1 MRDFIL
7 KTFTDDEAE
16 TCLRCN
22 MQELVRCKDCKHGKI
37 YVGRHGYHVAC
48 EIIEH
53 PSHDLDWFCAD
64 GDVEREDEDE
74 EEDIQ
79 TDEE

>member
-22 MQELVRCKDCKHGKI
+22 MQELVRCKDCRWGEYSKNARGEDMVFCYKGETGI
-37 YVGRHGYHVAC
+37 EDGYLH
-48 EIIEH
+48 EPE
-53 PSHDLDWFCAD
+53 WFCAE
-64 GDVEREDEDE
+64 GERKG
-74 EEDIQ
+74 
-79 TDEE
+79 

>member
-22 MQELVRCKDCKHGKI
+22 MQEVVHCKDCN
-37 YVGRHGYHVAC
+37 YRHDSINCRMCSEGMNT
-48 EIIEH
+48 
-53 PSHDLDWFCAD
+53 DDDWFCAD
-64 GDVEREDEDE
+64 GVKK
-74 EEDIQ
+74 
-79 TDEE
+79 